1 MDFDP
6 DSVHRQVR
14 AALSGGIC
22 KWEEDKK
29 S

>member
-14 AALSGGIC
+14 GALRGGIC